1 METDVLIVGSGAG
14 GATVAKELTERGKSV
29 MVLEKGRVAKR
40 LGTARGI
47 IGCYDG
53 YGMRRSKEGTLIS
66 RTLMVGGTTMV
77 ALGCGVRVLEEEL
90 RALSINLDEE
100 FTEAERELKIT
111 PVPEW
116 RIGDGTKRIM
126 EASKELGYDMHPMSK
141 FINFDRCKGC
151 GLCLYGCPNGAK
163 WTAQR
168 YLNQAKSKG
177 AKVLTNVTVKEI
189 QNSNGE
195 VTGVKGIGPDGRL
208 EISADVVVLAA
219 GGIGTPVILQRAG
232 ISNAGENLFVDLLN
246 MTYGLTKDVGMK
258 SEQGMAAIIDDFRE
272 SRGFIL
278 TPCFFPWMALTLRL
292 PLTKMSWLLNR
303 DYTLGIMTKIKDD
316 CVGRVNADGSI
327 EKPVTANDSKK
338 LNEGASITEKILTQ
352 AGAEPKSIYTSRAEG
367 AHPGGTA
374 AIGKV
379 TNAEQETEIS
389 RLFVSDASV
398 MPTAPGSPPILTI
411 VALSKRLGKKLATE
425 FL

>member
-1 METDVLIVGSGAG
+1 LIVGSGAG

-189 QNSNGE
+189 QDSNGE
-195 VTGVKGIGPDGRL
+195 VTGVKGIGPDGQL

-292 PLTKMSWLLNR
+292 PH
-303 DYTLGIMTKIKDD
+303 
-316 CVGRVNADGSI
+316 ADGSI